1 MKYIPGTTEFPV
13 FIKEIYML
21 PQRESQFHWYVME
34 EHCNNREIYV
44 SGEGFNL
51 GARATIESLFLMLFP
66 SNKLQDPVIG
76 FQIDWSELGLV
87 TPPDDVPVF
96 VFDASGK
103 YGYLSANGVSV
114 TIKVENEG
122 VSIDVIDA
130 STKHGEIIRTA
141 TATWGELA
149 FAAEE
154 VSIIDD
160 LQSLY
165 RSIREH

>member
-1 MKYIPGTTEFPV
+1 M
-13 FIKEIYML
+13 
-21 PQRESQFHWYVME
+21 
-34 EHCNNREIYV
+34 
-44 SGEGFNL
+44 
-51 GARATIESLFLMLFP
+51 
-66 SNKLQDPVIG
+66 
-76 FQIDWSELGLV
+76 
-87 TPPDDVPVF
+87 PVF

>member
-1 MKYIPGTTEFPV
+1 
-13 FIKEIYML
+13 ML
-21 PQRESQFHWYVME
+21 AQRKSQLHWHVME

-44 SGEGFNL
+44 GGEGFNL

-66 SNKLQDPVIG
+66 ANKLQDPVIG
-76 FQIDWSELGLV
+76 LQIDWSELGLD
-87 TPPDDVPVF
+87 TPPDGVPAF

-103 YGYLSANGVSV
+103 YGHLSVNGVNV
-114 TIKVENEG
+114 TIKIENEG
-122 VSIDVIDA
+122 VSIDVMDA
-130 STKHGEIIRTA
+130 STKRGEIIRTA
-141 TATWGELA
+141 TATWGELE

-165 RSIREH
+165 RSIRER